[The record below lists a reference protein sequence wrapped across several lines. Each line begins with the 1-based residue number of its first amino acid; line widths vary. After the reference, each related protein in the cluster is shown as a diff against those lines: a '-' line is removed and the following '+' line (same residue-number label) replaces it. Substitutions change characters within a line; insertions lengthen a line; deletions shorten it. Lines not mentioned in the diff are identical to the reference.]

1 MKLLIQTQEYKSG
14 SFINTEDFSKA
25 LGVNPNTVRRGY
37 CIQGHYMGIKPK
49 KMPNRRL
56 LWPVDRVHEL
66 MNRES
71 GE

>member
-1 MKLLIQTQEYKSG
+1 MTTPTAVFQSAQTTH
-14 SFINTEDFSKA
+14 INTEDLAKT

-56 LWPVDRVHEL
+56 LWPVDKVQEL
-66 MNRES
+66 INKGSEV
-71 GE
+71 